1 MPVLSRLREVLR
13 SLVGGESRQVH
24 RQLPPGDPRRT
35 DSLVEAVEDGAALV
49 GSLVD
54 GGVLVEQGEDLV
66 LSTGFRD
73 SWREQMAD
81 LRAMDEVE
89 LSRAVTA
96 TAPSVEHAAAT
107 EDQGR
112 SFVVVGRG
120 DDQLWVSLPV
130 ALAELG
136 AMRALPETVPPEHRL
151 AAPRPLRLFLEECP
165 GCTGR
170 VDFVAAED
178 WPATDHPEEDAS
190 EVLVCYDCGETLY
203 LR

>member
-1 MPVLSRLREVLR
+1 MPVLSRLRAMLD
-13 SLVGGESRQVH
+13 SLLGGESRQYR

-35 DSLVEAVEDGAALV
+35 DSLVAPVEDGPALV

-54 GGVLVEQGEDLV
+54 GGVLVEQGEDVV

-73 SWREQMAD
+73 SWREQMAE
-81 LRAMDEVE
+81 LRGMDEVA
-89 LSRAVTA
+89 LSRAVTT
-96 TAPSVEHAAAT
+96 TAPDFEHAAVT
-107 EDQGR
+107 EDEGR

-120 DDQLWVSLPV
+120 DDQLWVSRPV

-136 AMRALPETVPPEHRL
+136 AMRALPETVDPDHRL
-151 AAPRPLRLFLEECP
+151 AAPRPLRLFLEACP
-165 GCTGR
+165 DCQGR

-178 WPATDHPEEDAS
+178 WPATDHPDEDAS

-203 LR
+203 VR